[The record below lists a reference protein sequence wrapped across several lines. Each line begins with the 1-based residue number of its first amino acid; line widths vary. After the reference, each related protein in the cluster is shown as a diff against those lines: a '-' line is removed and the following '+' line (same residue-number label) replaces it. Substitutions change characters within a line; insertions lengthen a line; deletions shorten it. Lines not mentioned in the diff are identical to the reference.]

1 MLAKRR
7 GFYSNGKEI
16 IRTPLLLPS
25 FSSKGFPQVQNILET
40 TQEVID
46 GEILVSAYDLHH
58 RTLTGPFDFAE
69 AIFLDSGGYE
79 AGKDVELSDIQ
90 TTDHKPAPWT
100 MDDYKAVVASWN
112 SKRPTVVVSYDH
124 PEERAPT
131 IEQIRRADDALPRS
145 QNIFR
150 EILFKPETK
159 DTSETNIAAIVA
171 NIHKVASFD
180 AVGVTEKEIGATQ
193 QSRMSN
199 IARIRNALNAAGL
212 ENKPI
217 HVFGS
222 LDTISTPLY
231 FVAGAD
237 IFDGLTW
244 LRFAYHEGM
253 TIYRQNFA
261 AVRFGTQI
269 KSNLVDARCCF
280 ENYYY
285 MKRMQLEMRN
295 FLSGYSF
302 DSFSYHKELIER
314 AYRAA
319 IEETEA

>member
-7 GFYSNGKEI
+7 GFYRDGKEI
-16 IRTPLLLPS
+16 IRTPMLLPS

-40 TQEVID
+40 TQEVIE

-79 AGKDVELSDIQ
+79 ASKDVELSDIQ
-90 TTDHKPAPWT
+90 TIDHKPASWT
-100 MDDYKAVVASWN
+100 MDNYNAVVAAWS
-112 SKRPTVVVSYDH
+112 SKRPTVIISYDH
-124 PEERAPT
+124 PKERVAT
-131 IEQIRRADDALPRS
+131 VEQISRADVSLPHTS
-145 QNIFR
+145 NIFR
-150 EILFKPETK
+150 EILFKPETE
-159 DTSETNIAAIVA
+159 DSGETNVAAIVL
-171 NIHKVASFD
+171 NIHKLASFD

-193 QSRMSN
+193 QARMGN
-199 IARIRNALNAAGL
+199 IARIRKALNAAGL
-212 ENKPI
+212 GNKPI
-217 HVFGS
+217 HIFGS

-261 AVRFGTQI
+261 ALRFGTQI
-269 KSNLVDARCCF
+269 RSNLVDARCCF

-285 MKRMQLEMRN
+285 LKQMQLEMRN
-295 FLSGYSF
+295 FLVGHSF
-302 DSFSYHKELIER
+302 NSFSYHKELIER

-319 IEETEA
+319 TEETEA